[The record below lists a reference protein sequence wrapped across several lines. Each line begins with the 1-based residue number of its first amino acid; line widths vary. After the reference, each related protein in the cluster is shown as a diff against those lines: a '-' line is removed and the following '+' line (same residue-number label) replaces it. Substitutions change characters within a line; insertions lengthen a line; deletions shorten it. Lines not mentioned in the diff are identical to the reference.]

1 MPTVRLCKG
10 GGHGSALT
18 RSLLVSMSSSSWV
31 EICKTST
38 WRPIFSP
45 NNTERRV
52 TKDTLHVAWSGG
64 FISVYIAVLCCNFL
78 FLSFPSIAKF
88 VDSKLRA
95 GNKVNQNKE

>member
-1 MPTVRLCKG
+1 MQTVRLCKV
-10 GGHGSALT
+10 GGHGKYP
-18 RSLLVSMSSSSWV
+18 SLLVSMSPSSRV

-38 WRPIFSP
+38 WWRMFSP
-45 NNTERRV
+45 RNTKRRV

-64 FISVYIAVLCCNFL
+64 FIAVYIAVLCCNFL